1 MRKRIWIKGPKVHDL
16 GYRLFLL
23 EEADRLGLTGFDAK
37 NLVEEGMQVI
47 EILVEGE
54 DRRVDSFLNF
64 VKTSR
69 PEGAEITEVVVE
81 NYGGEVRSMDSFY
94 RSFSASQLSK
104 IVTIGLSM
112 LKEQREMRVEMR
124 EGFNTLGNK
133 IDTGFKE
140 LRSEMREGFEGL
152 RSEMREGF
160 NTLGNKIDTG
170 FKESINRHDQIL
182 KEIRNLRTDLR
193 SYIEERLQR
202 LEKDVRMI
210 KERLGIE

>member
-140 LRSEMREGFEGL
+140 
-152 RSEMREGF
+152 
-160 NTLGNKIDTG
+160 
-170 FKESINRHDQIL
+170 SINRHDQIL